1 MAVSTLV
8 LKRRSTTSA
17 TTGFPPVH
25 AVARNGGTVIAEVP
39 ERASLVAVIV
49 AEPAANA
56 VTKPVL
62 ETVATAAALV
72 VQVTVRVSAVPAASR
87 GVAVSCSVC
96 PGSIVPLVG

>member
-1 MAVSTLV
+1 M
-8 LKRRSTTSA
+8 
-17 TTGFPPVH
+17 H
-25 AVARNGGTVIAEVP
+25 AVARNGGTLITEVP
-39 ERASLVAVIV
+39 ERVSLVAVIV

-72 VQVTVRVSAVPAASR
+72 LQVTVRVSAVPAASR